1 VKPGRSAPEQ
11 AVLAGLQELAAKFPP
26 TSREGRQLR
35 ADLATLKRKGL
46 AAFLLETQALLDYW
60 RGQALTLQE
69 ITCVALL
76 RLILKKA
83 YKVLGV
89 RGAQE
94 LAIVTGSGLDL
105 GVCECCEGDLD
116 CIQRCFGCSKRL
128 CQSCNKS
135 RTCYP
140 LCRAC
145 SSVWTAARIHALFR
159 AFLSLASE
167 EQTEERFLHLR
178 SQLAAAGE
186 AIPPGVTG
194 DGGQL

>member
-1 VKPGRSAPEQ
+1 MKPVRSSPEL

-89 RGAQE
+89 RGGE
-94 LAIVTGSGLDL
+94 VSGVL
-105 GVCECCEGDLD
+105 
-116 CIQRCFGCSKRL
+116 
-128 CQSCNKS
+128 
-135 RTCYP
+135 
-140 LCRAC
+140 
-145 SSVWTAARIHALFR
+145 
-159 AFLSLASE
+159 
-167 EQTEERFLHLR
+167 
-178 SQLAAAGE
+178 
-186 AIPPGVTG
+186 
-194 DGGQL
+194 GGQG